1 MFDLIFVF
9 LNSLLVGFGSQ
20 AALQAEIIA
29 LRHQFTVLQ
38 RTQKPKRLILNRA
51 DRCFWVWLSR
61 VWSGWRS
68 SLIIVKPETVIG
80 WHRQGFR
87 WLLDMEDSSRST
99 GPSASSQGNS

>member
-9 LNSLLVGFGSQ
+9 LRSLLVGFRSQ
-20 AALQAEIIA
+20 PALQAEIIA

-51 DRCFWVWLSR
+51 DRASGCGCREFWS
-61 VWSGWRS
+61 SWRS
-68 SLIIVKPETVIG
+68 SLIIVKPEIVIG

-87 WLLDMEDSSRST
+87 WVLDMEDSSRST
-99 GPSASSQGNS
+99 GPSASSQG